1 MVIFTSGALLL
12 FITFVV
18 VVIAI
23 LCDNDENCLGN
34 TESVGN
40 FSIIANSR
48 RHVHPLYRGKY
59 KQLKTAGNRRL
70 TKTLEI

>member
-23 LCDNDENCLGN
+23 LCDNDEIVLAILKVLGISALLLILVGMF
-34 TESVGN
+34 TLFIESSTN
-40 FSIIANSR
+40 N
-48 RHVHPLYRGKY
+48 
-59 KQLKTAGNRRL
+59 
-70 TKTLEI
+70 